1 MIEFDAVTKVYPGG
15 TIAVEN
21 LSLIAPTGRITVVV
35 GPSGCGKTTLLRMVN
50 RLVDPSAGKVLIDG
64 AANTLLRRSQLRR
77 SIGYVIAA
85 GGLFPHRTV
94 VENIET
100 VPVLNGTRPR
110 QAREL
115 AHALLERVGLSNS
128 FADKYPGQLST
139 GQQLRVALARALAAD
154 PPVLLMDEPFSTLDP
169 VVRGD
174 LQDDLL
180 DLQHAAPKTILF
192 VTHDIDEAIKLGD
205 QIAVMD
211 TGGRLVQIATPETL
225 LVHPGTDF
233 VADFLGRDRGIRK
246 LAFLPVSDLPLA
258 PAATVQAGATG
269 DRAKVISA
277 QQKQDWL
284 LVLDPDRR
292 PRGWVDTSKLG
303 PTDVVSGPAVYPLGG
318 TFYPD
323 ESVLAALDAAILSP
337 PGLAVCV
344 DDDGLVQGVVSH
356 SDVARYLSSR
366 GPSTLPQ
373 RLGGPM
379 VAAPIAPP
387 APAPAAPPA
396 PTPAPVP
403 KVETP
408 QTPPAPAPAPKAEP
422 PRATPTPTPA
432 PVPKVEAPKP
442 PPVAPVVA
450 PVPPAPTP
458 VPAPEP
464 AAAFEPPKPVPAA
477 TTRPLPVAQ
486 PPAPQRAESPA
497 KPPAE
502 SPTVEVLRTPPA
514 GAHPVAPPPGDP
526 APAPQP
532 IPERRPV
539 PPPTPVAQP
548 APTPPVVSPAPGSQ
562 VPTPQ
567 VAPQQPAPT
576 PTPTPTQPP
585 PAVRTPP
592 PAPAPAPAHA
602 APAQSAAAAAAAAS
616 STAGEDE
623 DLDSGRWE
631 WDAGVGHWV
640 RVSDSSS

>member
-15 TIAVEN
+15 TVAVEN

-50 RLVDPSAGKVLIDG
+50 RLVDPSAGRVLIDG
-64 AANTLLRRSQLRR
+64 AANTLLRRSALRR
-77 SIGYVIAA
+77 SIGYVIAK

-100 VPVLNGTRPR
+100 VPLLMGTKPR

-115 AHALLERVGLSNS
+115 AHALLERVGLSLS
-128 FADKYPGQLST
+128 FADKFPGQLST

-180 DLQHAAPKTILF
+180 DLQQAAPKTILF

-269 DRAKVISA
+269 DRAKAISA
-277 QQKQDWL
+277 QHNQDWL
-284 LVLDPDRR
+284 LVLDPERH

-303 PTDVVSGPAVYPLGG
+303 PTDVVSGQVVYPLGG

-356 SDVARYLSSR
+356 GDIARYLAAR
-366 GPSTLPQ
+366 GPSTLPS
-373 RLGGPM
+373 RLGGPA
-379 VAAPIAPP
+379 VSAATPAP
-387 APAPAAPPA
+387 APAPAAKAAPPA
-396 PTPAPVP
+396 KPAPEPQPAPEPKPAPEPTPP
-403 KVETP
+403 
-408 QTPPAPAPAPKAEP
+408 PAPKA
-422 PRATPTPTPA
+422 A
-432 PVPKVEAPKP
+432 PQPKP
-442 PPVAPVVA
+442 A
-450 PVPPAPTP
+450 
-458 VPAPEP
+458 P
-464 AAAFEPPKPVPAA
+464 AAAPPAA
-477 TTRPLPVAQ
+477 PAAPAAKPIPQ
-486 PPAPQRAESPA
+486 PAPSAAPPQPQQPKQPA
-497 KPPAE
+497 PPE
-502 SPTVEVLRTPPA
+502 TPTVEVMRTPPA
-514 GAHPVAPPPGDP
+514 SVHPVAPPPGDP
-526 APAPQP
+526 AASAPKPAPQP
-532 IPERRPV
+532 
-539 PPPTPVAQP
+539 
-548 APTPPVVSPAPGSQ
+548 
-562 VPTPQ
+562 
-567 VAPQQPAPT
+567 APQQP
-576 PTPTPTQPP
+576 
-585 PAVRTPP
+585 PAAKP
-592 PAPAPAPAHA
+592 
-602 APAQSAAAAAAAAS
+602 
-616 STAGEDE
+616 
-623 DLDSGRWE
+623 
-631 WDAGVGHWV
+631 
-640 RVSDSSS
+640 